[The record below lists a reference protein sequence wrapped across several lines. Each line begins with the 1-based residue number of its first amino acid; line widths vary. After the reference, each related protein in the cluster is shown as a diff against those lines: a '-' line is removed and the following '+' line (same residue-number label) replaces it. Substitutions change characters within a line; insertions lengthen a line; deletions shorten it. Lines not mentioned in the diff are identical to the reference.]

1 MGGLTCPKCD
11 RAYELLTSHLRSDDT
26 DYLAL
31 PRLLPCKS
39 SIIGL
44 LLVYYWSIIGLFLI
58 SLISSILLLTSL
70 LTYLLLL
77 LGLHTMC
84 HSCIEDLRQRSLSSQ
99 AISSHNYD
107 KLGTCLLAHSFTHSH
122 SLTHSPTHSLTLT
135 HSLTR

>member
-44 LLVYYWSIIGLFLI
+44 LLVYYWSILDILDILDIIDIIAHFPTDLFVAAV
-58 SLISSILLLTSL
+58 
-70 LTYLLLL
+70 
-77 LGLHTMC
+77 
-84 HSCIEDLRQRSLSSQ
+84 R
-99 AISSHNYD
+99 
-107 KLGTCLLAHSFTHSH
+107 FTHYV
-122 SLTHSPTHSLTLT
+122 SLMH
-135 HSLTR
+135 